1 MTEKNILDKIK
12 AECNASAPDNFSEI
26 ENQIKTS
33 KKNRRN
39 IILKISAAAAVIAV
53 PFLSVIAS
61 QRFKPMGPEDIKL
74 ADVTVDTSEY
84 TEETDD
90 NSNTTK
96 PVSEKETEESTVT
109 VPHVESQMAHKTEN
123 GLKTEL
129 PPQSQS
135 ITKNQT
141 QKESSH
147 NIPSTEIIPTTTKKV
162 HPDISDKPHTSSTR
176 KPSHTTK
183 PVVSSEIE
191 SPCHTILTT
200 NQEISDN
207 HTSQCITEH
216 CPYET
221 TSAAQGTQ
229 PCSVPQTLPK
239 TDTTKECTVPV
250 SFTGYHTECT
260 TKECIS
266 EQLLSVNLIFA
277 ASQDDHSGNS
287 KSKIYEGKD
296 YNYIVTDY
304 DLYNVQ
310 LNYSRH
316 SEIYSID
323 EVLKKTK
330 LTIDDLIEAGLNAT
344 KIEK

>member
-61 QRFKPMGPEDIKL
+61 QKFKPMGPEDIKL
-74 ADVTVDTSEY
+74 AEVTADTSEY
-84 TEETDD
+84 TLETDD
-90 NSNTTK
+90 ISITTK
-96 PVSEKETEESTVT
+96 PVSKTSTVT
-109 VPHVESQMAHKTEN
+109 VLNVESQLAQNTEN

-129 PPQSQS
+129 PLQSQALT
-135 ITKNQT
+135 IKQT
-141 QKESSH
+141 HKASSTD
-147 NIPSTEIIPTTTKKV
+147 IISTTSNKV
-162 HPDISDKPHTSSTR
+162 YTDISDRPHTRITREPSS
-176 KPSHTTK
+176 TTK
-183 PVVSSEIE
+183 PIVSSEVE
-191 SPCHTILTT
+191 SPCHTGLSTD
-200 NQEISDN
+200 QEVTDN

-221 TSAAQGTQ
+221 TSAAKATK
-229 PCSVPQTLPK
+229 PCTVPQTLPK
-239 TDTTKECTVPV
+239 TDTTKECTVLV

-323 EVLKKTK
+323 EVIKKTK